1 MDYQQWLSQAAARF
15 NQSDSPKRDAE
26 ILLSF
31 VTGRARTYLLAF
43 GETPLTAEQLAA
55 LEPLAARRE
64 QGEPVAYL
72 VGEREFWSL
81 PLSVSSATLI
91 PRPDTECLVEQA
103 LAYLPA
109 TPCRILDLGTGTGAI
124 ALALASERPD
134 CTVIGVDIKADA
146 VALACHN
153 AQKLA
158 INNVDFLQSS
168 WFDSVSGRFMLIVSN
183 PPYIDANDPHLNE
196 GDVRY
201 EPHSALVAEAEGV
214 ADLAEIIRQSPAY
227 LEVGGWLML
236 EHGWQQATVVQKLL
250 NKTGFSA
257 VMTYKDYGNN
267 DRVTL
272 GQWALKQENSRSA

>member
-43 GETPLTAEQLAA
+43 GETQLTAEQLAV
-55 LEPLAARRE
+55 LEPLAVRRE
-64 QGEPVAYL
+64 QGEPIAYL

-103 LAYLPA
+103 LAHLPA

-134 CTVIGVDIKADA
+134 CAVMGVDIKADA

-153 AQKLA
+153 AKKLA

-168 WFDSVSGRFMLIVSN
+168 WFDSVSGRF
-183 PPYIDANDPHLNE
+183 
-196 GDVRY
+196 
-201 EPHSALVAEAEGV
+201 
-214 ADLAEIIRQSPAY
+214 
-227 LEVGGWLML
+227 
-236 EHGWQQATVVQKLL
+236 
-250 NKTGFSA
+250 
-257 VMTYKDYGNN
+257 
-267 DRVTL
+267 TL
-272 GQWALKQENSRSA
+272 

>member
-1 MDYQQWLSQAAARF
+1 MDYQQWLSLAAARF

-43 GETPLTAEQLAA
+43 GETVLTAEQLAV

-64 QGEPVAYL
+64 QGEPIAYL

-103 LAYLPA
+103 LAHLPA

-124 ALALASERPD
+124 ALAIASERPD
-134 CTVIGVDIKADA
+134 CSVVGGDIKADA
-146 VALACHN
+146 VALARHN
-153 AQKLA
+153 AEKLA
-158 INNVDFLQSS
+158 INNVYFLQSS
-168 WFDSVSGRFMLIVSN
+168 WFESVSGLFTLIVSN
-183 PPYIDANDPHLNE
+183 PPYIDANDPHLNQ

-201 EPHSALVAEAEGV
+201 EPHSALVAPAEGL

-227 LEVGGWLML
+227 LEAGGWLML
-236 EHGWQQATVVQKLL
+236 EHGWQQAGAVQKLL
-250 NKTGFSA
+250 KNAGFSA
-257 VMTYKDYGNN
+257 VMTHKDYGNN

-272 GQWALKQENSRSA
+272 GQWPFNQENSR